1 MDSFCYFTPD
11 PGRITAR
18 ARLEKKSQM
27 TDSAAIT
34 EQREKS
40 WAAASSVIGAVGLTT
55 LKIIVGLATGSLGIL
70 AEAAHSGLDLVA
82 AVMTL
87 VAVRISGRPADR
99 SHLYGH
105 GKVESLSALIEAALL
120 LLTCLWILYGAIH
133 RFITGAV
140 EIEVTVWSFAV
151 MITSIVVDVSRSR
164 VLRRAAEKYQ
174 SQALAADA
182 LHFSTDIW
190 SSAVVI
196 LGLVSV
202 LIGDRVPRFAW
213 LRYADAVAATVVA
226 VIVIGVTWK
235 LGVRTCQSLLDAA
248 PPGLE
253 EAITA
258 AAGVVPGIFDVHNV
272 RMRYSGARLF
282 VDVHVLVD
290 GSQSLRQAHDLTD
303 EVERSIQRVI
313 PNADVT
319 VHAEPDERR

>member
-1 MDSFCYFTPD
+1 VAT
-11 PGRITAR
+11 
-18 ARLEKKSQM
+18 
-27 TDSAAIT
+27 T

-55 LKIIVGLATGSLGIL
+55 MKIVVGLATGSLGIL

-87 VAVRISGRPADR
+87 VAVRISGRPADH

-120 LLTCLWILYGAIH
+120 VLTCLWILYGAIN

-164 VLRRAAEKYQ
+164 VLRRAAEKYR

-182 LHFSTDIW
+182 LHFSTDVW

-202 LIGDRVPRFAW
+202 MIGDRAPRFAW

-226 VIVIGVTWK
+226 VLVIGVTWK

-253 EAITA
+253 EAITS

-272 RMRYSGARLF
+272 RMRYSGAQLF

-290 GSQSLRQAHDLTD
+290 GSQSLRQAHELTD